1 MSLITEIHR
10 RAPVPFEYAKARFE
24 KLNQCAIADD
34 HHAFLRF
41 WAHMNYDAAEAF
53 ANVARERS
61 EAFKQAQTAVR
72 EAANG

>member
-53 ANVARERS
+53 ASVSRERA
-61 EAFKQAQTAVR
+61 EAFKQAQGAAR

>member
-1 MSLITEIHR
+1 MSLIADVHR

-24 KLNQCAIADD
+24 KLNQCAVADD

-41 WAHMNYDAAEAF
+41 WAHLNYDAAEAF
-53 ANVARERS
+53 ASVARERA
-61 EAFKQAQTAVR
+61 EAFKAAQLAVR

>member
-41 WAHMNYDAAEAF
+41 WATLNYDAAEAF
-53 ANVARERS
+53 ASVARERS
-61 EAFKQAQTAVR
+61 EAFRLAQTAAR